1 MLWFSSYTTKV
12 DSHWRQSTSQISV
25 TSDTHSLPHC
35 SITCSN
41 CCPSCQGGGKATHT
55 HLFTPFPCHFSDNI
69 WSFVYNHRI
78 STRYWLMSERYLYSH
93 FIRVRGNLSTNCSRY
108 INYQSDLFCE
118 LILGLKILGVE
129 NTVSDFGAIHL
140 AFQTYTNLLI
150 NLNQT
155 TEKTPTFGFIYT
167 YPRLSKFHYQFELLA
182 SSSWSRLN
190 RGPTDLLLPSS
201 ITSPPF
207 RHFCRSPY
215 RSAKTICDTRQLR
228 LYINIVS
235 TTASYRKVYTNWYS
249 EWNY

>member
-1 MLWFSSYTTKV
+1 MKSRLSLGASRFWASYTV
-12 DSHWRQSTSQISV
+12 I
-25 TSDTHSLPHC
+25 
-35 SITCSN
+35 
-41 CCPSCQGGGKATHT
+41 
-55 HLFTPFPCHFSDNI
+55 F
-69 WSFVYNHRI
+69 
-78 STRYWLMSERYLYSH
+78 MSERYLYSH
-93 FIRVRGNLSTNCSRY
+93 FIRVRGNLSTNRSRY

-129 NTVSDFGAIHL
+129 NTVSDFGAVHL

-201 ITSPPF
+201 TRQ
-207 RHFCRSPY
+207 RHFWRWWFGDGIGNEREDGEVEEVTEFLAP
-215 RSAKTICDTRQLR
+215 LW
-228 LYINIVS
+228 S
-235 TTASYRKVYTNWYS
+235 TPQSISLGLT
-249 EWNY
+249 